1 MVICITKYQI
11 LLKSG
16 YESKHNMDCW
26 SQKEYLGFGV
36 ASHSYIEGIRYS
48 NTISADEYI
57 ENINKG
63 NFANNKTVHEKQT
76 KENMAKEYML
86 LGLRKIDG
94 VKISEY
100 KNKFGDNPIFAY
112 KKEIEKLTKDDLLEI
127 DGNYIRLT
135 KKGLDFAN
143 IVWEEFV

>member
-1 MVICITKYQI
+1 MKYQI
-11 LLKSG
+11 LQRSG

-26 SQKEYLGFGV
+26 NQREYLGFGV
-36 ASHSYIEGIRYS
+36 ASHSYIQGIRYS
-48 NTISADEYI
+48 NNTCIEKYI

-63 NFANNKTVHEKQT
+63 KFGDNITIHEKQT
-76 KENMAKEYML
+76 KEETGKEYML
-86 LGLRKIDG
+86 LGLRKIEG
-94 VKISEY
+94 VNITEY
-100 KNKFGDNPIFAY
+100 KNKFGDNPIFLY
-112 KKEIEKLTKDDLLEI
+112 KKEIEKLVSKNLIEI